1 MSAGPVGRAIRGG
14 VARRRV
20 QTIVIALVLLVST
33 GASVLALALVVDSS
47 APFDHSFAAQRGA
60 HLAVIIDPARAT
72 PADVAAT
79 RRLPQ
84 VTAAAGPFAAVSILS
99 QLGGHSGPD
108 ASLPPMTLAGRSAP
122 GGRVDDLTL
131 QSGHWADQPGQMV
144 LAENPSNDIQI
155 GLPLGARLTVTSAPG
170 HPVLTVVGRATSV
183 TNSANGWVMP
193 GEIARLRTPGT
204 PGSDQMLYRFRT
216 VGTAA
221 AVRADADAVSGALP
235 SGAVTAVQ
243 SYLTVRDQETSQIG
257 PFVPFLVAF
266 GVIGLVMSV
275 LIVAN
280 VVSGA
285 VVSGYR
291 RIGIL
296 KSIGFTPWQVV
307 AAYTAQ
313 VLVPALAGV
322 LGGLVAGDLLAMML
336 LRQAANAYGVGQ
348 LSVPV
353 WVLVAVPAA
362 MLGLVAIAALL
373 PALGA
378 ARLSAV
384 QAIAA
389 GRAPRTGHGYAAH
402 RLLGR
407 LRLPRP
413 VTIGLAAPFA
423 RPARTAITLVAVLLG
438 AAAVTF
444 AIGLGSSL
452 NRVVGGLSHSAAEP
466 VQIYRNSPNSF
477 QFSPAQQRTVQ
488 TALAAQPG
496 TRRYVAETDNLIGV
510 AGLTGQHPLTAFRG
524 PAAWTGYPII
534 SGHWYTGPGQAVVST
549 GFLTLTGKAVGGTV
563 TIVLDGRPVPLR
575 IVGEDFDAQD
585 RGISVITDWRT
596 LAHAHL
602 GPALTAPGQYD
613 VGLRPGVSAASYA
626 QSTGTRLGSSY
637 STSVNTRNS
646 VVVSLMLGLIG
657 SLTVLLALVAGL
669 GVLNTVVLHTRDR
682 VHDLGVFKA
691 VGMTPRQV
699 IAMVVCWVAGTG
711 LVAGLVAL
719 PAGIA
724 LHHAVLPAMA
734 SSANL
739 GLPASYLSVYRGP
752 ELVALALAGV
762 VIAVAGALL
771 PAGWAARIR
780 TASALRAE

>member
-1 MSAGPVGRAIRGG
+1 M
-14 VARRRV
+14 
-20 QTIVIALVLLVST
+20 
-33 GASVLALALVVDSS
+33 
-47 APFDHSFAAQRGA
+47 
-60 HLAVIIDPARAT
+60 
-72 PADVAAT
+72 
-79 RRLPQ
+79 
-84 VTAAAGPFAAVSILS
+84 
-99 QLGGHSGPD
+99 
-108 ASLPPMTLAGRSAP
+108 
-122 GGRVDDLTL
+122 
-131 QSGHWADQPGQMV
+131 
-144 LAENPSNDIQI
+144 
-155 GLPLGARLTVTSAPG
+155 
-170 HPVLTVVGRATSV
+170 
-183 TNSANGWVMP
+183 
-193 GEIARLRTPGT
+193 
-204 PGSDQMLYRFRT
+204 
-216 VGTAA
+216 
-221 AVRADADAVSGALP
+221 
-235 SGAVTAVQ
+235 TAVQ
-243 SYLTVRDQETSQIG
+243 SYLTVREQETSQIG

-296 KSIGFTPWQVV
+296 KSIGFTPRQVV

-313 VLVPALAGV
+313 VMVPALAGV

-389 GRAPRTGHGYAAH
+389 GRAPRAGRGYAAH

-488 TALAAQPG
+488 AALAAQPG

-549 GFLTLTGKAVGGTV
+549 GFLTLTGKTVGGTV

-596 LAHAHL
+596 LADAHL

-682 VHDLGVFKA
+682 VHDLGVLQGRRDDA
-691 VGMTPRQV
+691 PAGHRHGGLLGRRNRAGGRPDRAAGRDRAAPRGAAGDGLVREPGPARQLPVGVPGTGTGGAGPGGGGDRRGRGAAPGGLGGPDPHRLRAARRVVPRSGRPARGRLAGAGPRPEPGGPSRAAGGPGRAGRPVLAWSPGDSLSPPPRQEEGRPMATV
-699 IAMVVCWVAGTG
+699 SVRYIVNDVGEAIAFYCQHLGFTEVMHPAPAFAMLSRGDLRLVLSAPGAGPGGGQAMPDGT
-711 LVAGLVAL
+711 L
-719 PAGIA
+719 PAPGGWNRFAIEVSDLDRLVESLRKQGA
-724 LHHAVLPAMA
+724 RFRNEIVSGVGGRQILLEDPSGNPV
-734 SSANL
+734 
-739 GLPASYLSVYRGP
+739 
-752 ELVALALAGV
+752 ELFE
-762 VIAVAGALL
+762 
-771 PAGWAARIR
+771 P
-780 TASALRAE
+780 TRAEARLSAPG